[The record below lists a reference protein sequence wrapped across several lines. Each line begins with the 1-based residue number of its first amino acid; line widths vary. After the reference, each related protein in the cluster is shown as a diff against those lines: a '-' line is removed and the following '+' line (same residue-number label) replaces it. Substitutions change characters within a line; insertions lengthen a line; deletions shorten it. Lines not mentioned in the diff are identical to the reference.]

1 MFQANE
7 LQHTGDQ
14 SLLTGGLTLDI
25 PPLML
30 QATVIRDVRLALRE
44 CDIPRLDVALSS
56 IDGNDLLNDLHN
68 NVHNDVQSSTST
80 WLPSAKAEYI
90 QAMHEFKDSRAR
102 EDLIDALGKAAIT
115 GK

>member
-1 MFQANE
+1 LFVFQANE

-14 SLLTGGLTLDI
+14 SLLSGGLTLDI

-68 NVHNDVQSSTST
+68 NVQSSTST